1 LPICDCRFRDQTIA
15 NRKSEIGNMMM
26 ETLIQDLRFGIR
38 LLLKNPAFSA
48 VAVLALA
55 LGIGANTAI
64 FSVVD
69 AVLFRPLPFDHPDRL
84 VAVWEHDLTKGD
96 DHDSVMAANYLDWRN
111 RNQVFEE
118 MSAHAGGSV
127 NLTGLAEPERLRAAR
142 ISAGLFPLLGVQPEI
157 GRVFLP
163 DEDQP
168 GHQRVVVI
176 SNHLWKSRFGGDAEV
191 IGQSITLNN
200 QDYAVVGVMRAGF
213 ALPLNE
219 DSEIWTP
226 LVFTPDELTLR
237 NSHYLKVLG
246 RLKPGASLGQASAEM
261 ATLAAQLE
269 GEYPK
274 SNEGT
279 GAAVFA
285 LHAEIVGDVKKPM
298 LIFLC
303 AVVFILLIACANVA
317 NLMLARAAARQREI
331 AVRVALGASRWRL
344 VRQMLIESVVL
355 GLAGGAAGLLL
366 ALWGIEFLSA
376 AARQMSVP
384 RAGSIGLDGRVLL
397 FTLAASIVTGLI
409 FGSVPALQA
418 SKPDLNDA
426 LKEGGRSSGSLRRS
440 RTRSLLVVSEMALT
454 FVLLAGAGLLINS
467 FLKLRAVDP
476 GLQPERVLTM
486 NISLPRQKYT
496 QPEQVIAFHRQ
507 LLEQVAAV
515 PGIEYAGTVTALPYG
530 GSTNGFG
537 YTIDSSEPGG
547 QTVSL
552 VSQQASPDF
561 FRALGIPLVAGRE
574 FTEQDIDGA
583 PAVIVVSDS
592 LAKRYWPDQDPLGHR
607 IKWGDKKFGSPWM
620 TVVGVVG
627 DVRTRGLDT
636 PTKPTIYLP
645 HLQLGEPIKV
655 LAGMTLRDLMA
666 TDARSIDLVVRSAP
680 GVAGVANAVRG
691 AVWAVDANQ
700 PVTRVKTMEQV
711 LADTMVVQRF
721 STSLLAIF
729 AGIALALAAAG
740 IYGVISY
747 SVSQRTHEIGIRMA
761 LGAEQRDVLKLVV
774 GQGMI
779 PALIGL
785 GTGIA
790 SAIGLTRFMSS
801 LLFKVSVT
809 DPITY
814 AVIGSLL
821 LMVAMAACYLPAR
834 RAARVDPMIALR
846 CE

>member
-1 LPICDCRFRDQTIA
+1 
-15 NRKSEIGNMMM
+15 M
-26 ETLIQDLRFGIR
+26 ETLVQDLRFGIR
-38 LLLKNPAFSA
+38 LLLKNPGFSA
-48 VAVLALA
+48 VAILALA

-64 FSVVD
+64 YSVVD
-69 AVLFRPLPFDHPDRL
+69 AVLFRPLPFYHPERL
-84 VAVWEHDLTKGD
+84 VAVWERDLTKGD
-96 DHDSVMAANYLDWRN
+96 DHDSVMAANYLDWR
-111 RNQVFEE
+111 RRSQVFEE

-127 NLTGLAEPERLRAAR
+127 NLTGLAEPERIRAAR
-142 ISAGLFPLLGVQPEI
+142 VSAGLFPLLGAHPEV
-157 GRVFLP
+157 GRTFLP

-176 SNHLWKSRFGGDAEV
+176 SNHLWKSRFGGDAKV
-191 IGQSITLNN
+191 IGQSIMLNN
-200 QDYAVVGVMRAGF
+200 QDYAVVGIMPAGF

-261 ATLAAQLE
+261 ANLAAQL
-269 GEYPK
+269 GAEYPK

-285 LHAEIVGDVKKPM
+285 LHAEIVGDVKKPL
-298 LIFLC
+298 LIFLG
-303 AVVFILLIACANVA
+303 AVAFILLIACANVA
-317 NLMLARAAARQREI
+317 NLMLARAAARQREV

-397 FTLAASIVTGLI
+397 FTFAASIVTGLI

-426 LKEGGRSSGSLRRS
+426 PKEGRRSSGSLRRS
-440 RTRSLLVVSEMALT
+440 RTRSLLVVSEMALA

-507 LLEQVAAV
+507 LLEQVGAV

-530 GSTNGFG
+530 GSTTGFG

-636 PTKPTIYLP
+636 PPKPTIYLP
-645 HLQLGEPIKV
+645 HLQLGEPIKM

-666 TDARSIDLVVRSAP
+666 DDARSIDLVVRSAS
-680 GVAGVANAVRG
+680 GLAGLANAVRS

-721 STSLLAIF
+721 STLLLAIF
-729 AGIALALAAAG
+729 AGIALALAGAG

-761 LGAEQRDVLKLVV
+761 LGAEEREVLKLVV
-774 GQGMI
+774 GQGMT

-785 GTGIA
+785 GIGIA
-790 SAIGLTRFMSS
+790 SAIGLTRFMST

-809 DPITY
+809 DPITF
-814 AVIGSLL
+814 AVTGSLL

-834 RAARVDPMIALR
+834 RAARVDPMVALR

>member
-1 LPICDCRFRDQTIA
+1 
-15 NRKSEIGNMMM
+15 
-26 ETLIQDLRFGIR
+26 
-38 LLLKNPAFSA
+38 
-48 VAVLALA
+48 
-55 LGIGANTAI
+55 
-64 FSVVD
+64 
-69 AVLFRPLPFDHPDRL
+69 
-84 VAVWEHDLTKGD
+84 
-96 DHDSVMAANYLDWRN
+96 
-111 RNQVFEE
+111 
-118 MSAHAGGSV
+118 
-127 NLTGLAEPERLRAAR
+127 
-142 ISAGLFPLLGVQPEI
+142 
-157 GRVFLP
+157 
-163 DEDQP
+163 
-168 GHQRVVVI
+168 
-176 SNHLWKSRFGGDAEV
+176 
-191 IGQSITLNN
+191 
-200 QDYAVVGVMRAGF
+200 
-213 ALPLNE
+213 
-219 DSEIWTP
+219 
-226 LVFTPDELTLR
+226 
-237 NSHYLKVLG
+237 
-246 RLKPGASLGQASAEM
+246 
-261 ATLAAQLE
+261 
-269 GEYPK
+269 
-274 SNEGT
+274 
-279 GAAVFA
+279 
-285 LHAEIVGDVKKPM
+285 
-298 LIFLC
+298 
-303 AVVFILLIACANVA
+303 
-317 NLMLARAAARQREI
+317 
-331 AVRVALGASRWRL
+331 
-344 VRQMLIESVVL
+344 
-355 GLAGGAAGLLL
+355 
-366 ALWGIEFLSA
+366 
-376 AARQMSVP
+376 QMSVP

-426 LKEGGRSSGSLRRS
+426 LKEGGRSSGSLRGS
-440 RTRSLLVVSEMALT
+440 RTRSLLVVSEMALA

-476 GLQPERVLTM
+476 GLQPEKVLTM
-486 NISLPRQKYT
+486 NITLPRQKYT

-561 FRALGIPLVAGRE
+561 FRALGIPLVTGRAFNE
-574 FTEQDIDGA
+574 RDIDGA
-583 PAVIVVSDS
+583 PAVIIVSDS

-636 PTKPTIYLP
+636 PPKPTIYLP
-645 HLQLGEPIKV
+645 HLQLGEPIKM

-666 TDARSIDLVVRSAP
+666 DDARSIDLVVRSAS
-680 GVAGVANAVRG
+680 GVSGLANAVRG

-711 LADTMVVQRF
+711 LADTMVAQRF

-747 SVSQRTHEIGIRMA
+747 SVTQRTHEIGIRMA

-785 GTGIA
+785 GLGVA
-790 SAIGLTRFMSS
+790 GAIGLTRFMSS

-809 DPITY
+809 DPITF

-821 LMVAMAACYLPAR
+821 LIVAMAACYLPAR
-834 RAARVDPMIALR
+834 RAAKVDPMIALR

>member
-1 LPICDCRFRDQTIA
+1 
-15 NRKSEIGNMMM
+15 M
-26 ETLIQDLRFGIR
+26 ESLFQDLRFGIR

-127 NLTGLAEPERLRAAR
+127 NLTGLAEPERIRAAR
-142 ISAGLFPLLGVQPEI
+142 VSAGLFPLLGVQPEI

-344 VRQMLIESVVL
+344 VRQMLIESVLL

-366 ALWGIEFLSA
+366 ALWGIEFLSV

-552 VSQQASPDF
+552 VSQQASP

-592 LAKRYWPDQDPLGHR
+592 LAKRYWPDQDPIGHR

-636 PTKPTIYLP
+636 PPKPTIYLP

-729 AGIALALAAAG
+729 AGIALALAGAG

-761 LGAEQRDVLKLVV
+761 LGAEHRDVLKLVV
-774 GQGMI
+774 GQGMT

-785 GTGIA
+785 GLGVA
-790 SAIGLTRFMSS
+790 GAIGLTRFMSS

-809 DPITY
+809 DPITF

>member
-1 LPICDCRFRDQTIA
+1 
-15 NRKSEIGNMMM
+15 MM
-26 ETLIQDLRFGIR
+26 ETLLQDLRFGIR
-38 LLLKNPAFSA
+38 LLLKNPGFSA
-48 VAVLALA
+48 VAILALA

-69 AVLFRPLPFDHPDRL
+69 AVLFRPLPFDHPERL

-96 DHDSVMAANYLDWRN
+96 DHDSVMAANYLDWRG
-111 RNQVFEE
+111 RSQVFEE
-118 MSAHAGGSV
+118 MSAYAGGSV
-127 NLTGLAEPERLRAAR
+127 NLTGLAEPERIRAAR
-142 ISAGLFPLLGVQPEI
+142 VSAGLFPLLGVQPAV
-157 GRVFLP
+157 GRVFFS

-176 SNHLWKSRFGGDAEV
+176 SNHLWKSRFGGDPEI

-200 QDYAVVGVMRAGF
+200 QDYAVVGVMPAGF

-219 DSEIWTP
+219 DSEIWSP
-226 LVFTPDELTLR
+226 LVFSPEELTLR
-237 NSHYLKVLG
+237 NNHYLKVLG
-246 RLKPGASLGQASAEM
+246 RLKPGASAAQASAEM
-261 ATLAAQLE
+261 ATIAAQLE
-269 GEYPK
+269 NEYPK

-279 GAAVFA
+279 GAAVFP
-285 LHAEIVGDVKKPM
+285 LHAEIVGDVRKP
-298 LIFLC
+298 LFIFLG
-303 AVVFILLIACANVA
+303 AVAFILLIACANVA

-366 ALWGIEFLSA
+366 ALWGIESLSA
-376 AARQMSVP
+376 AAQQMSVP
-384 RAGSIGLDGRVLL
+384 RAGSIRLDGRVLL
-397 FTLAASIVTGLI
+397 FTFAASIVTGLI
-409 FGSVPALQA
+409 FGAAPALQS
-418 SKPDLNDA
+418 SKPDLSDA
-426 LKEGGRSSGSLRRS
+426 LKEGGRSTGSLRRR
-440 RTRSLLVVSEMALT
+440 RTRNLLVVSEMALA

-467 FLKLRAVDP
+467 FLRLRAVDP
-476 GLQPERVLTM
+476 GLQRENVLTM
-486 NISLPRQKYT
+486 SISLPRQKYS

-515 PGIEYAGTVTALPYG
+515 PGIEHAGTVTSLPYG
-530 GSTNGFG
+530 GSTNSFG
-537 YTIDSSEPGG
+537 YTIESPVSGD
-547 QTVSL
+547 QTASI

-561 FRALGIPLVAGRE
+561 FRALGIPLVAGRAFNE
-574 FTEQDIDGA
+574 RDIDGA
-583 PAVIVVSDS
+583 PAVIIVSDS

-607 IKWGDKKFGSPWM
+607 IKWGNKEFGSPWM

-627 DVRTRGLDT
+627 DVRLRGLDT
-636 PTKPTIYLP
+636 LPRPTIYVP
-645 HLQLGEPIKV
+645 HLQLGEAIKM
-655 LAGMTLRDLMA
+655 LAGMTLRDLM
-666 TDARSIDLVVRSAP
+666 TDDARSIQLVVRSAS
-680 GVAGVANAVRG
+680 GIGGLANAVRG
-691 AVWAVDANQ
+691 AVWAVDPNQ

-721 STSLLAIF
+721 STWLLAIF

-747 SVSQRTHEIGIRMA
+747 SVTQRTHEIGIRMA

-774 GQGMI
+774 GQGMT

-785 GTGIA
+785 GIGVA
-790 SAIGLTRFMSS
+790 GAIGLTRFMSS
-801 LLFKVSVT
+801 LLFKVTAT
-809 DPITY
+809 DPITFTM
-814 AVIGSLL
+814 IGSLL
-821 LMVAMAACYLPAR
+821 LIVAMAACYLPGQ